1 MALTSFNRVR
11 HVCLALLFS
20 GFMIGAAGG
29 AEFETEVRLGNLI
42 GHTDE
47 VVSVTFSPD
56 GKWLL
61 SSSWDT
67 TTRLWDVSSGRE
79 LTQFSGFGASVFAS
93 AFVPNTMQV
102 VSAGWDQSA
111 HIWDISSGNELQRFK
126 GHSAPINSLAI
137 APGGKTLATA
147 SGFVPPDVQTDQTIR
162 IWSLA
167 NGANLATLSG
177 HASSVVAV
185 KFLRDDSTVVS
196 ASLDGTVRRWD
207 VHKSHEQSKA
217 AFPGSQII
225 SLAVSPDGETIAA
238 GFGEG
243 VDKTIVVID
252 AASMS
257 AIAKFGSH
265 NGEALAYSPDGR
277 VLASASNDG
286 TIEIWDAK
294 DRSLLRSH
302 RDTLGRSSPRCLS
315 FSPDGKDLVIGG
327 TDGAMLEI
335 DAVTFA
341 TVQSYGGRA
350 DVVSGLAVTPDGHWL
365 ATALGRRRAAIWDL
379 TTGRQVRTFLP
390 ASESVRN
397 VALSNDGTLL
407 AAGSGV
413 SPFETKTVT
422 VEPVINVWSVISGK
436 QVATLHGHLEA
447 VTAVRFFAD
456 GKRLLTASYD
466 GTVRIWDITSGKELR
481 RYALPGEEFL
491 DTDASANG
499 NYVAASSKS
508 NSAFVWD
515 AESTKLIATFRGL
528 ESGSNG
534 GGGTVLLRMGSLR
547 FSSDGSRLLTGS
559 DDDMVREWSL
569 ESQKEVRKFDMGRAV
584 FSVCYSPDGED
595 VIAGGGSEDVHIFRN
610 SSDLPDMRLIG
621 HEAMVQSVAST
632 QSKVISASGDATV
645 RVWDPQTG
653 NEVARLISFQGE
665 AWAVIDKDGHFD
677 EPNAGNSSDL
687 YWVAGLHTIQLSQ
700 FKTRY
705 YRPGLLA
712 RRFASTSIPASENQA
727 LKRVSLGPD
736 IVRDEH
742 NSDNSIIKIKVV
754 DQGGGVGSVRVKING
769 KLVIDD
775 ARSDKRS
782 SISQEITIKAETL
795 LKWLN
800 PGAPSIVTVQASN
813 SDGSLLGEAKTFA
826 MPAQKESPIS
836 SAPTL
841 WVIAVGVSHYSG
853 ADGSFDL
860 EYAANDARDVSKT
873 LTLGGEA
880 LFGKGNVNV
889 QLLSSDNP
897 AGPHAT
903 KTNIQNAFA
912 KLQDAKYHDIV
923 VVYLS
928 GHGLSFNDEY
938 YFPTEEVNSL
948 DISDPAVR
956 LSRTI
961 SGNELA
967 LWLRTAARKQAIILD
982 TCAAGALGHQLAKS
996 RSISPDQVRALERMR
1011 DRAGLYL
1018 LMGSAADKESY
1029 EASPYER
1036 GLITQ
1041 AVLDGMRGAI
1051 TLKDDKFVSVA
1062 PLFDYAKEQVQELAQ
1077 QVGGTQIPFVFA
1089 PDETSE
1095 SFYIGSFD
1103 RRLRLEVPYHAKKPI
1118 LLRPIVMDS
1127 DSLYDPL
1134 DLSSLL
1140 AATLREDSYEKL
1152 QGNAPYVYYDASNM
1166 AGGTLLNGLYRIA
1179 GKKVEIRF
1187 VMRNG
1192 SASRSSTV
1200 SCDFDIVSD
1209 CVKDAKKFVQEAI
1222 SSFTPNH

>member
-1 MALTSFNRVR
+1 MALTGSNRVR
-11 HVCLALLFS
+11 HGCLAFLLS
-20 GFMIGAAGG
+20 VLMIEAAVGADV
-29 AEFETEVRLGNLI
+29 ETEVRLGNLI

-79 LTQFSGFGASVFAS
+79 LTQFSGFGSSVFAS
-93 AFVPNTMQV
+93 AFIPNTTQV
-102 VSAGWDQSA
+102 VSAGWDQSV
-111 HIWDISSGNELQRFK
+111 HIWDIGSGNELNRLK
-126 GHSAPINSLAI
+126 GHSAPINSIAI
-137 APGGKTLATA
+137 APSGKTLATA
-147 SGFVPPDVQTDQTIR
+147 SGFVPPDIQTDQTIR

-167 NGANLATLSG
+167 NGAELATLSG
-177 HASSVVAV
+177 HTSSVVAV
-185 KFLRDDSTVVS
+185 KFLHDDSTVVS

-207 VHKSHEQSKA
+207 VHNSHEQGRA
-217 AFPGSQII
+217 AFTGSEII
-225 SLAVSPDGETIAA
+225 SLAVSSDGKKIAV
-238 GFGEG
+238 GFDEG
-243 VDKTIVVID
+243 VDKTIAVID

-257 AIAKFGSH
+257 TIAKFGGH
-265 NGEALAYSPDGR
+265 NGVVLAYSPDGQ
-277 VLASASNDG
+277 VLASVSKDG
-286 TIEIWDAK
+286 TIEIWNAK
-294 DRSLLRSH
+294 DNSLLRSH
-302 RDTLGRSSPRCLS
+302 RDTLGRSSPRCVS

-335 DAVTFA
+335 DATTFA
-341 TVQSYGGRA
+341 TLQSYGGRA
-350 DVVSGLAVTPDGHWL
+350 DGVSGLAVTPDGHWL
-365 ATALGRRRAAIWDL
+365 ATALGGRRAAVWDL

-390 ASESVRN
+390 ASASVRN
-397 VALSNDGTLL
+397 VALSKDGTLL
-407 AAGSGV
+407 AAGPGLGA
-413 SPFETKTVT
+413 PGTKTTT
-422 VEPVINVWSVISGK
+422 VAPVVIWSVINGK
-436 QVATLHGHLEA
+436 QVATLQGHLEA

-466 GTVRIWDITSGKELR
+466 GTVRIWDISSGKELH
-481 RYALPGEEFL
+481 RYALPGENFL
-491 DTDASANG
+491 DTDVSANG
-499 NYVAASSKS
+499 NYIAAASKS

-515 AESTKLIATFRGL
+515 AASAKLIATFRGL

-534 GGGTVLLRMGSLR
+534 IGGTVLLRMASLR
-547 FSSDGSRLLTGS
+547 FSADGSRLLTGS
-559 DDDMVREWSL
+559 DDGMVREWSL
-569 ESQKEVRKFDMGRAV
+569 GSQQEVRKFDMGTAV
-584 FSVCYSPDGED
+584 YSVCYSLDGQD
-595 VIAGGGSEDVHIFRN
+595 VIAGGASGDVHIFRN

-621 HEAMVQSVAST
+621 HEAFVQSVAST

-653 NEVARLISFQGE
+653 NELVRLISFQAE

-705 YRPGLLA
+705 FTPGLLA
-712 RRFASTSIPASENQA
+712 RRFTSTSIPASENQA
-727 LKRVSLGPD
+727 LKSVSLGPD
-736 IVRDEH
+736 IVRDEQK
-742 NSDNSIIKIKVV
+742 SDNSVIKIKVV
-754 DQGGGVGSVRVKING
+754 DQGGGVGSVHVKVNG

-775 ARSDKRS
+775 ARPDKHS
-782 SISQEITIKAETL
+782 SISQEITIKTETL
-795 LKWLN
+795 SKWLD
-800 PGAPSIVTVQASN
+800 PVAPSVVTVQASN
-813 SDGSLLGEAKTFA
+813 SDGSLLGEAKTFTMA
-826 MPAQKESPIS
+826 AHKESSNS

-860 EYAANDARDVSKT
+860 EYAANDARDVSRT
-873 LTLGGEA
+873 LTMGGEA
-880 LFGKGNVNV
+880 FFGKGNVNV
-889 QLLSSDNP
+889 QLLSSENP
-897 AGPHAT
+897 PGPHAT
-903 KTNIQNAFA
+903 KMNIKSAFA
-912 KLQDAKYHDIV
+912 KLQDAKYQDVV

-928 GHGLSFNDEY
+928 GHGLTFNDEY

-956 LSRTI
+956 LTRTI
-961 SGNELA
+961 SGSELA

-996 RSISPDQVRALERMR
+996 RSVSPDQVRALERMR

-1041 AVLDGMRGAI
+1041 AVLDGVRGAI

-1077 QVGGTQIPFVFA
+1077 QFGGTQVPFVFA

-1103 RRLRLEVPYHAKKPI
+1103 RSLRMEVPYHQKKPI

-1140 AATLREDSYEKL
+1140 AATLREDPSEKL
-1152 QGNAPYVYYDASNM
+1152 RGEAPYVYYDAANM
-1166 AGGTLLNGLYRIA
+1166 AGGTLLNGLYRIV

-1187 VMRNG
+1187 VMRNRT
-1192 SASRSSTV
+1192 AYRSSTV
-1200 SCDFDIVSD
+1200 SCDSDAVAD
-1209 CVKDAKKFVQEAI
+1209 CVKDAKKFVREAI